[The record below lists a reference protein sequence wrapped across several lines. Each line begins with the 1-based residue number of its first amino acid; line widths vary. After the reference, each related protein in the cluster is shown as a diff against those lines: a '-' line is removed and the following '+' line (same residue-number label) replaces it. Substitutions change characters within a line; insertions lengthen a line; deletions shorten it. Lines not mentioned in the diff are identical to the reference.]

1 MQQRNKM
8 IRLATHHF
16 FQMGKFLFPL
26 YALLLTGEVLVSSRM
41 FVQSCRMGALLSFQ
55 AIWWKP
61 ILPVM
66 FYVAYAVAF
75 FGILLYFMRFTMGG
89 TKGVYTL
96 RSLPTGAEGLA
107 GSMLLAVLWAFLL
120 LWAVQ
125 IVAVYVSYGV
135 YHWETALYNLPG
147 ARVGTSKLGF
157 SVLLPDSPWAP
168 PANDLYLTFC
178 ARRFCKCFIRAI
190 CFLCCC
196 RLLSSCCLL
205 PLVFISPFRFMGG
218 AGGRPY
224 RLPPPGRASS
234 PQPQWGKA
242 AWGSGISA
250 LVSFWRLR
258 LPIWRPVPC
267 GCLGWLTGSAGKAF
281 WIKMEGSK

>member
-75 FGILLYFMRFTMGG
+75 LGILLYFMRFTMGG

-157 SVLLPDSPWAP
+157 SVLLPDSPLGP
-168 PANDLYLTFC
+168 
-178 ARRFCKCFIRAI
+178 
-190 CFLCCC
+190 
-196 RLLSSCCLL
+196 S
-205 PLVFISPFRFMGG
+205 
-218 AGGRPY
+218 
-224 RLPPPGRASS
+224 
-234 PQPQWGKA
+234 GK
-242 AWGSGISA
+242 
-250 LVSFWRLR
+250 
-258 LPIWRPVPC
+258 
-267 GCLGWLTGSAGKAF
+267 
-281 WIKMEGSK
+281 

>member
-26 YALLLTGEVLVSSRM
+26 YALLLTGEVLVSSGM

-168 PANDLYLTFC
+168 PANDLYAPSVFC
-178 ARRFCKCFIRAI
+178 AAVGFFPPAA
-190 CFLCCC
+190 
-196 RLLSSCCLL
+196 CCLL
-205 PLVFISPFRFMGG
+205 CLSRPF
-218 AGGRPY
+218 A
-224 RLPPPGRASS
+224 LWA
-234 PQPQWGKA
+234 
-242 AWGSGISA
+242 A
-250 LVSFWRLR
+250 LVGGHTGCRRLGEPLRRNLNGGKQPGAVGYQR
-258 LPIWRPVPC
+258 LYLFGV
-267 GCLGWLTGSAGKAF
+267 
-281 WIKMEGSK
+281 

>member
-96 RSLPTGAEGLA
+96 
-107 GSMLLAVLWAFLL
+107 
-120 LWAVQ
+120 
-125 IVAVYVSYGV
+125 
-135 YHWETALYNLPG
+135 
-147 ARVGTSKLGF
+147 
-157 SVLLPDSPWAP
+157 
-168 PANDLYLTFC
+168 
-178 ARRFCKCFIRAI
+178 
-190 CFLCCC
+190 
-196 RLLSSCCLL
+196 
-205 PLVFISPFRFMGG
+205 PFRFMGG

>member
-168 PANDLYLTFC
+168 PANDLYLTFV
-178 ARRFCKCFIRAI
+178 RTP
-190 CFLCCC
+190 FLQMFYP
-196 RLLSSCCLL
+196 RHLFFVLLLASFLLL
-205 PLVFISPFRFMGG
+205 PVASCVYLALSFYGRRWWAAIPAAAAWASLFAATSMGESSLGQWDISACIFLAFEVAYMAACTVWMLGM
-218 AGGRPY
+218 AY
-224 RLPPPGRASS
+224 RLCRKS
-234 PQPQWGKA
+234 
-242 AWGSGISA
+242 
-250 LVSFWRLR
+250 LLD
-258 LPIWRPVPC
+258 
-267 GCLGWLTGSAGKAF
+267 
-281 WIKMEGSK
+281 

>member
-1 MQQRNKM
+1 
-8 IRLATHHF
+8 
-16 FQMGKFLFPL
+16 MGKFLFPL

-168 PANDLYLTFC
+168 PANDLYLTFV
-178 ARRFCKCFIRAI
+178 RTPFLQMFYPRHL
-190 CFLCCC
+190 FLCCC

-205 PLVFISPFRFMGG
+205 PLVFISPFHFMGG

-250 LVSFWRLR
+250 LVSFG
-258 LPIWRPVPC
+258 V
-267 GCLGWLTGSAGKAF
+267 
-281 WIKMEGSK
+281 

>member
-26 YALLLTGEVLVSSRM
+26 YALLLTGEVLVSSGM

-135 YHWETALYNLPG
+135 YHWETALYNLRCEVEP
-147 ARVGTSKLGF
+147 ASWVFRCCCRIPLGPLRQMICI
-157 SVLLPDSPWAP
+157 SLL
-168 PANDLYLTFC
+168 C

-224 RLPPPGRASS
+224 RCRRLGEPLRRNLNGGKQPGAVGY
-234 PQPQWGKA
+234 Q
-242 AWGSGISA
+242 
-250 LVSFWRLR
+250 RLY
-258 LPIWRPVPC
+258 LFGV
-267 GCLGWLTGSAGKAF
+267 
-281 WIKMEGSK
+281 